1 MVRCA
6 RCLHV
11 WHEDAPA
18 DAPAV
23 DLLPPMPAAAPC
35 PPGRIQLPALR
46 QPPHR
51 EEPVVSWLLAA
62 LVLVVGLGVGAVW
75 ARDSIANFWPA
86 AGRLYALVGLPTAA
100 PGDGFDLSIENTA
113 RANENGIPELV
124 VDGVVANRS
133 SIARPVPKLKLVLRD
148 GDQRVLQSRVFSAR
162 EERLPPGGRTP
173 FHAVV
178 EDPPAAATEVAVT
191 IVAGG

>member
-6 RCLHV
+6 RCHHV
-11 WHEDAPA
+11 WHQEPPA

-23 DLLPPMPAAAPC
+23 DLLPPVPAAVPR
-35 PPGRIQLPALR
+35 PPERIQLPALR
-46 QPPHR
+46 QPPRR

-75 ARDSIANFWPA
+75 ARDSILNLWPA

-100 PGDGFDLSIENTA
+100 PGDGLDLSIENTA
-113 RANENGIPELV
+113 RASENGIPELV
-124 VDGVVANRS
+124 VDGVLVNRS
-133 SIARPVPKLKLVLRD
+133 SIARPVPKLKLILRD
-148 GDQRVLQSRVFSAR
+148 GNQRVLQSRVFSVK
-162 EERLPPGGRTP
+162 EERLPPGAQVP